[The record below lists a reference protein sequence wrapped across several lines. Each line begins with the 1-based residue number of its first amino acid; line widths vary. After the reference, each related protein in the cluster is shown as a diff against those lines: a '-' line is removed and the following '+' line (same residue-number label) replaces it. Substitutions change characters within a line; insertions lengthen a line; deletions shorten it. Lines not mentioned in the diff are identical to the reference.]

1 MNAEIIT
8 IGDELL
14 IGQVIDSNSAFIGK
28 QLTQVGI
35 EVNRIKTIKDDA
47 QEIKDALDAAA
58 YADVV
63 LITGGLGP
71 TKDDIT
77 KNVFCEYFDDHLVEN
92 SQVLAHIKNLF
103 KHIDEPILAENLSQ
117 AQVPS
122 KAEILPNP
130 FGTAPGMWFERNKTV
145 YVSMPGVPYEM
156 KAILIEEV
164 IPRFVEK
171 YKRPY
176 ILHKT
181 VLTYGVGESNLAKKI
196 EKWESELPVNARLAY
211 LPSPGQVRL
220 RLTFRGKNRPELQS
234 AMANELQ
241 KLEQLIG
248 DVIGG
253 YEGEGSLL
261 EEIGNQ
267 LKTLK
272 KTVATAESC
281 TGGEIAAMITRT
293 PGASTYFK
301 AGIVAYETFMK
312 TELLGVSKDS
322 IDKFSVVSGQ
332 VAKEMAE
339 GARRK
344 LKTDFSIATT
354 GNAGPAKGDSDAEVG
369 TVFIAVADHNGTEV
383 REFHFGNSR
392 EKVVRKSVMKALE
405 MLKYRLALKKE
416 SR

>member
-196 EKWESELPVNARLAY
+196 EKWESKLPVNARLAY

-220 RLTFRGKNRPELQS
+220 RLTFRGKNRPELQT

>member
-1 MNAEIIT
+1 
-8 IGDELL
+8 
-14 IGQVIDSNSAFIGK
+14 
-28 QLTQVGI
+28 
-35 EVNRIKTIKDDA
+35 
-47 QEIKDALDAAA
+47 
-58 YADVV
+58 
-63 LITGGLGP
+63 
-71 TKDDIT
+71 
-77 KNVFCEYFDDHLVEN
+77 
-92 SQVLAHIKNLF
+92 
-103 KHIDEPILAENLSQ
+103 
-117 AQVPS
+117 
-122 KAEILPNP
+122 
-130 FGTAPGMWFERNKTV
+130 
-145 YVSMPGVPYEM
+145 
-156 KAILIEEV
+156 
-164 IPRFVEK
+164 K

-196 EKWESELPVNARLAY
+196 EKWEGELPVNARLAY

-220 RLTFRGKNRPELQS
+220 RLTFRGKNRPELQT

-253 YEGEGSLL
+253 YEREGSLL

-416 SR
+416 SQ